1 MQRLGAKANQAIG
14 VTENLMD
21 ACSLFLTPNSTN
33 VYNCFCIDV
42 KNGSVV
48 LEVPPAVL
56 GMVDDAYFRFVTDI
70 GFTGPDQ
77 GKGGDLV
84 EIK

>member
-1 MQRLGAKANQAIG
+1 
-14 VTENLMD
+14 MD
-21 ACSLFLTPNSTN
+21 ARSLFLTPNSTN
-33 VYNCFCIDV
+33 VYNFFCIDV
-42 KNGSVV
+42 KNGPVV

-56 GMVDDAYFRFVTDI
+56 GRVDDAYFRFVNDI

>member
-1 MQRLGAKANQAIG
+1 MLA
-14 VTENLMD
+14 
-21 ACSLFLTPNSTN
+21 FPHPNSTD
-33 VYNCFCIDV
+33 VYNSFGIDV
-42 KNGSVV
+42 KNGPVV

-56 GMVDDAYFRFVTDI
+56 GRVDDAYFRFVTDI